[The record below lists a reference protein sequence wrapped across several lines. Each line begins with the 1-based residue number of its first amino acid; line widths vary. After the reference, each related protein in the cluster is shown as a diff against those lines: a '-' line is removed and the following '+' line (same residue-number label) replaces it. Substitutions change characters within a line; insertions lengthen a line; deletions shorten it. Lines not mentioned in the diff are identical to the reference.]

1 VLASS
6 SSLSDA
12 AARLIREANAAGGRD
27 NITVV
32 LTRLEDVDGGSS
44 IDAPT
49 IVGSPVAEPRPAPES
64 REDSRPGAAPE
75 SETMHAQAVAAPP
88 APVTPL
94 KPYRPTRR
102 AEAGEPERHRRRF
115 SRAAP
120 ALIATLIVLGLIGA
134 GGYLA
139 SRQLYFIGTN
149 SQGIVTIYRGFPYDL
164 PAGIRLYETV
174 YVSGVPAAAVPADR
188 RGAVFNNQLRSQT
201 SAITLVRDLELGQVS
216 K

>member
-1 VLASS
+1 MVGAPAAEPATGA
-6 SSLSDA
+6 SDA
-12 AARLIREANAAGGRD
+12 PEPGGALEAQGAP
-27 NITVV
+27 
-32 LTRLEDVDGGSS
+32 EHGGSLEVQG
-44 IDAPT
+44 APAP
-49 IVGSPVAEPRPAPES
+49 GGGAEP
-64 REDSRPGAAPE
+64 
-75 SETMHAQAVAAPP
+75 ETMHVQAVAAAP

-102 AEAGEPERHRRRF
+102 SQPSEPKRGKRRLP
-115 SRAAP
+115 RAVP
-120 ALIATLIVLGLIGA
+120 ALLATLIVLGLVAA

-174 YVSGVPAAAVPADR
+174 YVSGVPAAMVPADR
-188 RGAVFNNQLRSQT
+188 RGAVFNNELRSQS
-201 SAITLVRDLELGQVS
+201 SAIGLVRDLELGQVS